1 MSRFF
6 MVHCVDGESGKS
18 TEGEDVIGEGR
29 GKR

>member
-1 MSRFF
+1 